1 MNNVV
6 VHFKLLLVAV
16 IWGLGWPAGRVVAT
30 EILPFMASWLRYVIA
45 TVSFLLF
52 LKLSK
57 QWMIP
62 TKSEWSRIFLI
73 GFFSTCVY
81 QAFFMFGMQYT
92 AAGDAS
98 LMITF
103 NPLFTAILAVI
114 FLSEKMH
121 LNLIIGLM
129 MGMTGVG
136 ILFYYSPNVDIP
148 IADRILGNILIA
160 GAALAW
166 ACNTIFMK
174 RAMTTKT
181 SDSAKPLNP
190 LELTVWSSAAGLIIL
205 TPITA
210 LEAATQGVV
219 LPTID
224 GWIGIIFLAL
234 FSTVIAYVWFADGI
248 IKIGASMSALY
259 VYLVPPFGIL
269 GGYLLLQEKLGVSLI
284 VAFLLITGGVIIAQR
299 KNSLTSNHHESS
311 SIGV

>member
-1 MNNVV
+1 MKNFL
-6 VHFKLLLVAV
+6 VHFKLFLVAV

-30 EILPFMASWLRYVIA
+30 DILPFMASWLRYVIA
-45 TVSFLLF
+45 TGSFLLF

-62 TKSEWSRIFLI
+62 NKSEWKRIFLI

-81 QAFFMFGMQYT
+81 QAFFMFGMQFT

-121 LNLIIGLM
+121 LNLIIGLL

-148 IADRILGNILIA
+148 LADRILGNILIA

-174 RAMTTKT
+174 RAMTT
-181 SDSAKPLNP
+181 SANDAEKPLNP
-190 LELTVWSSAAGLIIL
+190 LELTVWSSTAGLIIL

-210 LEAATQGVV
+210 FEVATQGVV
-219 LPTID
+219 LPTSD

-259 VYLVPPFGIL
+259 VYLVPPFGII
-269 GGYLLLQEKLGVSLI
+269 GGYLLLQEKLGMSLI
-284 VAFLLITGGVIIAQR
+284 LAFLLITGGVTIAQR
-299 KNSLTSNHHESS
+299 KNSLTSNHHEASLT
-311 SIGV
+311 GV

>member
-1 MNNVV
+1 MNNFF
-6 VHFKLLLVAV
+6 VHVKLFLVAI

-30 EILPFMASWLRYVIA
+30 DILPFMASWLRYVIA

-52 LKLSK
+52 LKVSN

-62 TKSEWSRIFLI
+62 SRSEWSRIFLI

-114 FLSEKMH
+114 FLNEKMH
-121 LNLIIGLM
+121 LNLVIGLL

-136 ILFYYSPNVDIP
+136 ILFYYSPNIDIP
-148 IADRILGNILIA
+148 LADRVLGNILIA
-160 GAALAW
+160 GAALSW
-166 ACNTIFMK
+166 ACNTILMK
-174 RAMTTKT
+174 RAMTTPANDAK
-181 SDSAKPLNP
+181 KPLNP
-190 LELTVWSSAAGLIIL
+190 LELTVWSSVAGLIMI

-210 LEAATQGVV
+210 IEVATRGVV
-219 LPTID
+219 LPTGD

-248 IKIGASMSALY
+248 VKIGASMSALY
-259 VYLVPPFGIL
+259 VYFVPPFGII
-269 GGYLLLQEKLGVSLI
+269 GGYLLLQEQLGLSLI
-284 VAFLLITGGVIIAQR
+284 FAFVLITGGVIIAQR
-299 KNSLTSNHHESS
+299 KNSITSNHHEASLT
-311 SIGV
+311 GV

>member
-1 MNNVV
+1 MDDSNQIRMVKN
-6 VHFKLLLVAV
+6 FPDWILLN
-16 IWGLGWPAGRVVAT
+16 
-30 EILPFMASWLRYVIA
+30 LRI
-45 TVSFLLF
+45 S
-52 LKLSK
+52 
-57 QWMIP
+57 
-62 TKSEWSRIFLI
+62 
-73 GFFSTCVY
+73 G
-81 QAFFMFGMQYT
+81 FFMFGMQYT

-174 RAMTTKT
+174 QAMTTKT

-210 LEAATQGVV
+210 LEAATRELYCQ
-219 LPTID
+219 LLMD
-224 GWIGIIFLAL
+224 GLEL
-234 FSTVIAYVWFADGI
+234 
-248 IKIGASMSALY
+248 
-259 VYLVPPFGIL
+259 
-269 GGYLLLQEKLGVSLI
+269 
-284 VAFLLITGGVIIAQR
+284 
-299 KNSLTSNHHESS
+299 SS
-311 SIGV
+311 

>member
-1 MNNVV
+1 MNNFL
-6 VHFKLLLVAV
+6 VHLKLFLVAV
-16 IWGLGWPAGRVVAT
+16 IWGFGWPAGRVVAS

-45 TVSFLLF
+45 TASFLLF

-62 TKSEWSRIFLI
+62 NKSEWSRIFLI

-114 FLSEKMH
+114 FLSEKMY
-121 LNLIIGLM
+121 LNLIIGLI
-129 MGMTGVG
+129 MGMAGVG
-136 ILFYYSPNVDIP
+136 ILFYYSPNIDIP
-148 IADRILGNILIA
+148 LADRVIGNILIA
-160 GAALAW
+160 GAALSW
-166 ACNTIFMK
+166 ACNTILMK
-174 RAMTTKT
+174 RAMTA
-181 SDSAKPLNP
+181 SANNATRPLNP
-190 LELTVWSSAAGLIIL
+190 LELTVWSSAAGLVIL

-210 LEAATQGVV
+210 FEVVTQGAV
-219 LPTID
+219 LPTYE
-224 GWIGIIFLAL
+224 GWGGIIFLAL

-259 VYLVPPFGIL
+259 VYLVPPFGII
-269 GGYLLLQEKLGVSLI
+269 GGYLLLQEKLGISLI
-284 VAFLLITGGVIIAQR
+284 FAFLLITGGVFIAQR
-299 KNSLTSNHHESS
+299 KNSMTSNHHEAPLT
-311 SIGV
+311 GV